1 MMVGRSQGRSRSD
14 FRQIVRHRG
23 HPRHRWPGSPAAGL
37 SCLAPYDGS
46 SWPAINVDL
55 RAAQQVIDE
64 AAEHA
69 HLATQA
75 LLVPQ
80 ASFGHGG
87 DACTKMVLTPSDSRE
102 RSRPASFGKIARLK
116 VGIDRSSEAAVNNPQ
131 SSLTLESIPASR
143 FFQEGLVQSVIYA
156 GVSAVLCLA
165 GC

>member
-1 MMVGRSQGRSRSD
+1 MTAVRGRQSTLTSEPHNRSLTKLPSTRT
-14 FRQIVRHRG
+14 
-23 HPRHRWPGSPAAGL
+23 
-37 SCLAPYDGS
+37 C
-46 SWPAINVDL
+46 
-55 RAAQQVIDE
+55 
-64 AAEHA
+64 
-69 HLATQA
+69 ATQA

-116 VGIDRSSEAAVNNPQ
+116 VGIDRLSEAAVNNPQ